1 MGKDTDKGG
10 VGNVWWSPVLEAPR
24 GQGVKGPG
32 KELTLKCK
40 LYSVTRRMKA
50 GLSEAVVTFVNKNR
64 KIRKSIYDDLSFLK
78 EVNSAGHGNVG
89 GG

>member
-10 VGNVWWSPVLEAPR
+10 VGNAWWSPVLEAPR

-32 KELTLKCK
+32 EELTLKCK

-50 GLSEAVVTFVNKNR
+50 GLSEA
-64 KIRKSIYDDLSFLK
+64 KI
-78 EVNSAGHGNVG
+78 H
-89 GG
+89 

>member
-1 MGKDTDKGG
+1 
-10 VGNVWWSPVLEAPR
+10 
-24 GQGVKGPG
+24 
-32 KELTLKCK
+32 
-40 LYSVTRRMKA
+40 MKA

-64 KIRKSIYDDLSFLK
+64 KVRKSIYDDLSFLK